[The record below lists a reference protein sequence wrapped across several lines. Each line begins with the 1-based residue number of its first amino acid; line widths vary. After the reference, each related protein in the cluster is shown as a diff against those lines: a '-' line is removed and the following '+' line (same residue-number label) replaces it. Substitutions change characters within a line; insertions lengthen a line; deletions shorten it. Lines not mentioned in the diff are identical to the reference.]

1 MYECVGVCMRACV
14 VEGAGADRVK
24 IRGSFPEDIQ
34 A

>member
-1 MYECVGVCMRACV
+1 MYECVGEFVCACV

-24 IRGSFPEDIQ
+24 IRGGFPEDIQ